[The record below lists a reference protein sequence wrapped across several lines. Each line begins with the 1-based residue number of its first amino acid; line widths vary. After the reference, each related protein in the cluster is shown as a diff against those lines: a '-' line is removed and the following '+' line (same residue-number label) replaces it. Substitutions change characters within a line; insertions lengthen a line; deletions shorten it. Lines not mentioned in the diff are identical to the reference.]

1 MGNFGDSVSLL
12 TDYLSTARISHFLG
26 ACDAL
31 EIFRDYEDMLTLL
44 EYVRDNKEGK
54 FPAASRKVLSD
65 KISFYAQFLPPD
77 SE

>member
-54 FPAASRKVLSD
+54 FPAASRQALSN
-65 KISFYAQFLPPD
+65 KIAFYAQFQAAD
-77 SE
+77 NE

>member
-1 MGNFGDSVSLL
+1 MGNFGDCASLL
-12 TDYLSTARISHFLG
+12 TASLSTANIKYFNG
-26 ACDAL
+26 VCDAL

-54 FPAASRKVLSD
+54 FPAPSRKVLSD

>member
-1 MGNFGDSVSLL
+1 MGNFGDCASLL
-12 TDYLSTARISHFLG
+12 TASLSTANIKYFNG
-26 ACDAL
+26 VCDAL

-54 FPAASRKVLSD
+54 FPAASRQVLSD
-65 KISFYAQFLPPD
+65 KISFYAQFLSPD

>member
-54 FPAASRKVLSD
+54 FPAASRQALSN
-65 KISFYAQFLPPD
+65 KIAFYTQFQAAD
-77 SE
+77 NE

>member
-1 MGNFGDSVSLL
+1 MGNFEDCASLL
-12 TDYLSTARISHFLG
+12 TASLSTANIKYFNG
-26 ACDAL
+26 VCDAL

>member
-1 MGNFGDSVSLL
+1 MGNFGDSASLL
-12 TDYLSTARISHFLG
+12 TASLSTARISHFLG